1 MEIVKHNE
9 TFVIKD
15 VTDMFEMSGNISA
28 EATGSFHLH
37 FSVNNSKGIRVG
49 DCHYDKYADNE
60 NVNFG
65 VNCAED
71 VREELLAYSDSVIDS
86 VLEHFKVNN

>member
-9 TFVIKD
+9 TFTLKD
-15 VTDMFEMSGNISA
+15 VTDVFEMSGNVSA
-28 EATGSFHLH
+28 EATGSLHIH
-37 FSVNNSKGIRVG
+37 FSVNNSKGLRVG